1 MGRWHRNVLSRKMLQ
16 SLIFIVRMFYVTH
29 FMWNVTAIFIIYISI
44 YFPILYHD
52 MAAFLV
58 TACSGLPPPPPT
70 TASSTNKQGVK
81 YLESDARLIKL
92 RWIFC
97 SGSSLAKILIN
108 PSNREKFMV
117 IAASSQYCTPKRC
130 VNDLIWDWV
139 TPAWWLWGRSR
150 VLPRRSEHLTKTIK
164 FKLPK
169 LELLGTVECPS

>member
-1 MGRWHRNVLSRKMLQ
+1 
-16 SLIFIVRMFYVTH
+16 
-29 FMWNVTAIFIIYISI
+29 
-44 YFPILYHD
+44 

-81 YLESDARLIKL
+81 YLESDYKLTRLIKL

-117 IAASSQYCTPKRC
+117 IAASS
-130 VNDLIWDWV
+130 
-139 TPAWWLWGRSR
+139 
-150 VLPRRSEHLTKTIK
+150 
-164 FKLPK
+164 
-169 LELLGTVECPS
+169 